1 MLKQLLTHQKR
12 SLKANIALMHYNLL
26 SHIQHKV
33 RMHKAGQQPVEE
45 EQQQLLYKK
54 ILEVSKYITNVE
66 SNLQIKSLPKK
77 NPLLVW
83 DQFSK

>member
-1 MLKQLLTHQKR
+1 
-12 SLKANIALMHYNLL
+12 
-26 SHIQHKV
+26 
-33 RMHKAGQQPVEE
+33 MHKAGQQPVEE

-77 NPLLVW
+77 KPLLVW

>member
-1 MLKQLLTHQKR
+1 
-12 SLKANIALMHYNLL
+12 
-26 SHIQHKV
+26 
-33 RMHKAGQQPVEE
+33 MHKAGQQPVEE

-77 NPLLVW
+77 KPPTSLGSILQVMNVYLTNGRDW
-83 DQFSK
+83 